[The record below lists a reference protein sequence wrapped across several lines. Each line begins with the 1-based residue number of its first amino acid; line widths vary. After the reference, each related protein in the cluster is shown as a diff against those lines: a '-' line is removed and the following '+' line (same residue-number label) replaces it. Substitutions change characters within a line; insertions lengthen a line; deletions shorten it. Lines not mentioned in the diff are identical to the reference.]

1 IEDVTLACDAQ
12 SKLTAIALK
21 ATTSTAQFETYT
33 ENIVG
38 WGPTTYPCDNIRLDY
53 AVAAINTPTPGDMRA
68 PGAATGMNLFEIAID
83 ELAYAAG
90 KDPLEFRMI
99 NFSDRDPVSN
109 VPYSSKALM
118 EAYREGA
125 AKFGWANRS
134 HPPRSMR
141 DGKELIGW
149 GVA

>member
-53 AVAAINTPTPGDMRA
+53 AVAAINTPTPGNMRA
-68 PGAATGMNLFEIAID
+68 PGAATGMNLFEIAMD

-90 KDPLEFRMI
+90 TDPLELRI
-99 NFSDRDPVSN
+99 VNFTDFDPVSN
-109 VPYSSKALM
+109 APYTSKALLA
-118 EAYREGA
+118 AYRQGA
-125 AKFGWANRS
+125 ARFGWNQRS
-134 HPPRSMR
+134 HAPRSMR
-141 DGKELIGW
+141 DGKE
-149 GVA
+149 